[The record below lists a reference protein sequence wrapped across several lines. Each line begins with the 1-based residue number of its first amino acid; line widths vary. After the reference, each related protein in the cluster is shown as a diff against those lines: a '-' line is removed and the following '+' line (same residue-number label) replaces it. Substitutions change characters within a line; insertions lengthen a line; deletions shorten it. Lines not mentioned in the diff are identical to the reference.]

1 MDHPTSP
8 RILLIKTS
16 SLGDVIHN
24 LPVVSDIVSRY
35 PEAHIDW
42 LVEES
47 FASLP
52 KLHPRVDMVIPVAV
66 RRWKRAVFQGST
78 WREIGALR
86 RSLAQC
92 RYDLIID
99 TQGLLKS
106 ALLGMNAKGPHYGY
120 DLSSA
125 REPLASLF
133 YQHTFPV
140 ARLQHAVERNRQ
152 LAALALGYNL
162 QGKANFGIH
171 APDIAR
177 LEWLPSARYVVLLH
191 ATSRDDKL
199 WEEASWVELGKQLR
213 EQEIVCV
220 LPWGSAKEQE
230 RSQRLAALIPDAIA
244 TPKLNLDQVATLLAG
259 AHAIVGVDTG
269 IAHLAAA
276 LHRPTIGIY
285 TATDPLLTGVY
296 QGDLSIN
303 LGGIQR
309 SPSVAEVSAAI
320 SRLTA

>member
-1 MDHPTSP
+1 
-8 RILLIKTS
+8 
-16 SLGDVIHN
+16 LGDVIHN
-24 LPVVSDIVSRY
+24 LPVVSDIVSHY
-35 PEAHIDW
+35 PEARIDW
-42 LVEES
+42 LVEEG
-47 FASLP
+47 FVPLP
-52 KLHPRVDMVIPVAV
+52 KLHPRVNRVIPVAV
-66 RRWKRAVFQGST
+66 RRWKRAILKGST

-106 ALLGMNAKGPHYGY
+106 ALLGANAQGTHYGY
-120 DLSSA
+120 DRHSA

-133 YQHTFPV
+133 YKHTYPV

-152 LAALALGYNL
+152 LAAQALGYTL
-162 QGKANFGIH
+162 QGKADFGIH
-171 APDIAR
+171 APAIAS
-177 LEWLPSARYVVLLH
+177 LEWLPSTRYVVLLH

-199 WEEASWVELGKQLR
+199 WAEAHWVKLGKQLH

-220 LPWGSAKEQE
+220 LPWGSVKEQQ
-230 RSQRLAALIPDAIA
+230 RSQRLAAQIPDAVA
-244 TPKLNLDQVATLLAG
+244 TPKLNLDQVAALLAG

-296 QGDLSIN
+296 QGDRAIN
-303 LGGIQR
+303 LGGMQR

-320 SRLTA
+320 AKLTA